1 MRLEDLYENFGTAA
15 PEAQLAYVSLY
26 RLRRAEDLAKPST
39 YRRKSTRTVQ
49 SKAALTE
56 EEKLLCKLLGL
67 KQKDILALRTAPT
80 EEDEVT
86 EELFDDGTF
95 TGGEK

>member
-1 MRLEDLYENFGTAA
+1 MRLENLYENFGTAT
-15 PEAQLAYVSLY
+15 PEAQLAYISLY

-39 YRRKSTRTVQ
+39 DRRKSSVLSQ
-49 SKAALTE
+49 AKIVLTE

-67 KQKDILALRTAPT
+67 KQKDILALRISAT

-95 TGGEK
+95 TGGEE